1 MKRGSSHAVKEEN
14 RRKRVTEEATRNQ
27 QMEDVLR

>member
-1 MKRGSSHAVKEEN
+1 MKRGSNHAVKEEN
-14 RRKRVTEEATRNQ
+14 RRKRIAEKVTRNQ

>member
-1 MKRGSSHAVKEEN
+1 MKRGSNHAIKEEN
-14 RRKRVTEEATRNQ
+14 RRKRVAEEVTRNQ

>member
-1 MKRGSSHAVKEEN
+1 MKRGNNHAIKEEN
-14 RRKRVTEEATRNQ
+14 RRKRIAEEVTRNQ

>member
-1 MKRGSSHAVKEEN
+1 MKRGNNHAVKEEN
-14 RRKRVTEEATRNQ
+14 RRKRVTEEVTRNQ

>member
-1 MKRGSSHAVKEEN
+1 MKRGSNHAVKEEN
-14 RRKRVTEEATRNQ
+14 RRKRVTEEVTRNQ